1 MEGVWV
7 VRWGGVW
14 FVRWGRSVHVG
25 GGEGVGEV
33 GLNKQC
39 IYQKL
44 KNETRYLWI
53 HA

>member
-1 MEGVWV
+1 MGCEVGGSV
-7 VRWGGVW
+7 VCEVGEECAC
-14 FVRWGRSVHVG
+14 G